1 MAKRKASSSSR
12 KGSSS
17 STIDLLKS
25 IHQGSSGPTLNPGA
39 ARDLNRLRVGA
50 QKTSAR
56 ALSFGSPSDK
66 GNRSSS
72 TTSNGTNWSRLLGS
86 TSSRGISDLLSG
98 GGLLTAGLDY
108 LSGGIASLLG
118 GVSQSESEPLTRFA
132 LPNTLDQNISV
143 NGAQMTGTANA
154 PGVYAQSVQL
164 SQASKSAIV
173 QTVKNAIL
181 TSSSLNDV
189 IGEL

>member
-12 KGSSS
+12 KGSNSS
-17 STIDLLKS
+17 RIDLLES
-25 IHQGSSGPTLNPGA
+25 IRQGSTGPTLNPGA
-39 ARDLNRLRVGA
+39 ARDLIRLGVGA
-50 QKTSAR
+50 QTSTR
-56 ALSFGSPSDK
+56 ALPFGSPSDK

-72 TTSNGTNWSRLLGS
+72 KASKGTNWSGLLGT
-86 TSSRGISDLLSG
+86 TSSSGISDLLSG
-98 GGLLTAGLDY
+98 GGLLSAGLDY
-108 LSGGIASLLG
+108 LSSGISSLFG
-118 GVSQSESEPLTRFA
+118 GVSQSEPDPLTRFA
-132 LPNTLDQNISV
+132 LPNTLDQTMSV
-143 NGAQMTGTANA
+143 NGAQTSTAN
-154 PGVYAQSVQL
+154 PSGVYAQL

>member
-17 STIDLLKS
+17 PTIDLLKS
-25 IHQGSSGPTLNPGA
+25 TRQGLSGPTLNPGA
-39 ARDLNRLRVGA
+39 ARDLIRLGA
-50 QKTSAR
+50 GAPTSAR

-66 GNRSSS
+66 GNRSPSK
-72 TTSNGTNWSRLLGS
+72 TSKGTNWSRLLGS
-86 TSSRGISDLLSG
+86 TSSSGISDLLSG
-98 GGLLTAGLDY
+98 GGFLTAGLDY
-108 LSGGIASLLG
+108 LSGGIASLFG
-118 GVSQSESEPLTRFA
+118 GTSQSQSEPLTRFG
-132 LPNTLDQNISV
+132 LPNTLDQTISV
-143 NGAQMTGTANA
+143 NPVQMTGTANVA
-154 PGVYAQSVQL
+154 GLYTQPSQL